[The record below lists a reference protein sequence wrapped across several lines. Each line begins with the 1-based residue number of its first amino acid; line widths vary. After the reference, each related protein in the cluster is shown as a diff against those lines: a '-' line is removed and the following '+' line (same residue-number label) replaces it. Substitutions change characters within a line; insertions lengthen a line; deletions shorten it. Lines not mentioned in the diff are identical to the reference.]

1 MAKEIDARGLSCPQP
16 VLLTKKA
23 IDAGETEITVVVNE
37 MVARDNVNRLAE
49 NSGYNVEIEEAG
61 EDITLKI
68 GKVNNQ

>member
-1 MAKEIDARGLSCPQP
+1 MAKEIDARGLSCPQS

-68 GKVNNQ
+68 GKVNRE